1 MTRTFE
7 GDLKQELQDPESA
20 KYFGAAQAKSSF
32 ALTLAKARA
41 KLGLTQKEL
50 AARVG
55 VSQAYIAKLEGGE
68 ANPTLERI
76 GSLLA
81 VLELSLTTDTTTL
94 SPYPEPLAWV
104 TEWPSDNPLISL
116 LKEAPFITD
125 ATEGKGSSPVER
137 ELLTIK

>member
-32 ALTLAKARA
+32 AITLAKAR
-41 KLGLTQKEL
+41 KNLGLTQQEL
-50 AARVG
+50 ANKAG

-81 VLELSLTTDTTTL
+81 TLGLSLTTDTSAL
-94 SPYPEPLAWV
+94 SPYPETP
-104 TEWPSDNPLISL
+104 TFEIFWPSDAWL
-116 LKEAPFITD
+116 LPP
-125 ATEGKGSSPVER
+125 PVEYPQFTTDVAQG
-137 ELLTIK
+137 EKILIL

>member
-7 GDLKQELQDPESA
+7 SDLKQELQDPESA
-20 KYFGAAQAKSSF
+20 KMFGAAQAKSSF

-50 AARVG
+50 ANKVG

-81 VLELSLTTDTTTL
+81 VLGLSLTTDTTTL
-94 SPYPEPLAWV
+94 SPYPEISFWETEPMPLPTGV
-104 TEWPSDNPLISL
+104 
-116 LKEAPFITD
+116 PFITYT
-125 ATEGKGSSPVER
+125 TEGRSSSRVKR
-137 ELLTIK
+137 ELVKIA